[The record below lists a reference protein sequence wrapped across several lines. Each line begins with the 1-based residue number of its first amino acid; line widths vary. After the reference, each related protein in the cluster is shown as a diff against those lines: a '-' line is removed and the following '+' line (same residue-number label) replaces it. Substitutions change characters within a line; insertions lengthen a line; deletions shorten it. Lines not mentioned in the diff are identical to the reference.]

1 MCSPSSGKDASLI
14 AGSWPEGRWRTV
26 ESRTL
31 SRSQN
36 AGATS
41 GRGSESDFYYKSL
54 AAVEWQVAQSDR
66 SAPFF
71 PCFAATSGIWDQVNF
86 WIFFQNRS
94 RVVARAAESTWRA
107 GPRRTTGPHHRAAH
121 QSALFAGVL
130 VFAEMIRPVVT
141 LETKAA
147 PVGWPFI
154 FLELL
159 AVVTVPILG
168 YLGSQVL
175 LDSRA
180 GRFLSEPG
188 PEDPGYRTLVDPS
201 PITAVVETFDGT
213 VSGVVVITGLG
224 ADEFGGGIV
233 VVPAELTVD
242 GSSLAERTPEE
253 AVDAVE
259 SAWGLRIPTSIVV
272 DGEAWDDT
280 LGPKTYGIDNPDPL
294 ATPNAS
300 SGRAFDVGPVDL
312 DAESID
318 DYLAASTRTSE
329 TGEITEDDPR
339 FHLHRRRLVWEQLAA
354 DPPRSETELAALL
367 ARIGG
372 GSFRVEL
379 LPVTGRPLVA
389 ESDSVEALV
398 RELVA
403 FPAGAGPGDRLRV
416 RVLGDPRSV
425 NVYEAAAVV
434 AGYGV
439 EVVELGNVGDTS
451 ESDTA
456 SDGESSSGTARSV
469 LVVPSSLDDPR
480 VAELADALDA
490 DTLTTDEADD
500 DVDGIITLLVGAE
513 LIGS

>member
-1 MCSPSSGKDASLI
+1 
-14 AGSWPEGRWRTV
+14 
-26 ESRTL
+26 
-31 SRSQN
+31 
-36 AGATS
+36 
-41 GRGSESDFYYKSL
+41 
-54 AAVEWQVAQSDR
+54 
-66 SAPFF
+66 
-71 PCFAATSGIWDQVNF
+71 
-86 WIFFQNRS
+86 
-94 RVVARAAESTWRA
+94 
-107 GPRRTTGPHHRAAH
+107 
-121 QSALFAGVL
+121 LFAGVL

-147 PVGWPFI
+147 PVGWVFI

-224 ADEFGGGIV
+224 ADEVGGGIV
-233 VVPAELTVD
+233 VVPAELTVG

-259 SAWGLRIPTSIVV
+259 SALRLRIPTSIVV
-272 DGEAWDDT
+272 DGEAWDAT
-280 LGPKTYGIDNPDPL
+280 LGPKTYAIDNPDPL
-294 ATPNAS
+294 ATDRAS

-318 DYLAASTRTSE
+318 DYLAASRRTSE

-339 FHLHRRRLVWEQLAA
+339 FHLYRRRLVWEQLAA
-354 DPPRSETELAALL
+354 DPPRGETELAALL

-389 ESDSVEALV
+389 ESDTVEALV

-403 FPAGAGPGDRLRV
+403 FPAGAGPGDRL
-416 RVLGDPRSV
+416 G
-425 NVYEAAAVV
+425 EAAAVV
-434 AGYGV
+434 AGYGI
-439 EVVELGNVGDTS
+439 EVVELGNVGNNS

-456 SDGESSSGTARSV
+456 DDGESRSV
-469 LVVPSSLDDPR
+469 LVVPSSLDDAR

-490 DTLTTDEADD
+490 DTLTTDETDD

-513 LIGS
+513 VFGS